1 MCDKNKNI
9 VCVHYQELQLH
20 VRVPDDFDP
29 DGLVDQIHDNYVDL
43 LDDHIKMGYY
53 FLQAYAAIDFRKY
66 RREGDQTMKYKGF
79 TDFCTKVSKCSRKK
93 IYNCMHVLS
102 SFGKRDED
110 GCLLPDLCDKAAG
123 RKFSVLAEIAEYP
136 DLLGSIPK
144 NASVKVAR
152 DAAKKRKQEE
162 SGKPEHDPGKISCDL
177 RLSPSG
183 FDISSWP
190 GKDKEA
196 YKPQLL
202 GTLADLVKIWSSQG
216 YDVNLTFTK
225 RKRRNK
231 EDDVKQVP
239 APAEDDHE
247 DTQLSIYDLP
257 DAVADDELDPDDA
270 LPDDVT
276 SHDDRIDT
284 YCVYHIYHY
293 FKHLHSL
300 SDKDLY
306 VELCQMADQSYGFAT
321 DFIDCHFVS
330 SPRRMVICKLP
341 DGETQIKII
350 RLMELWKNIRIKD
363 IANSKEGG

>member
-1 MCDKNKNI
+1 MFDKNI
-9 VCVHYQELQLH
+9 VCIHYQELQLH

-29 DGLVDQIHDNYVDL
+29 DGLVEQIHDNYVDL
-43 LDDHIKMGYY
+43 LDDHVKMGYY

-79 TDFCTKVSKCSRKK
+79 TDFCTRVSKCSRKK

-110 GCLLPDLCDKAAG
+110 GCLLPELCEKAAG
-123 RKFSVLAEIAEYP
+123 KKFSVLAEIAEYP

-162 SGKPEHDPGKISCDL
+162 NGEPEDDPGKISCDL

-202 GTLADLVKIWSSQG
+202 GSLADLVKIWNSQG
-216 YDVNLTFTK
+216 YNVNLTFTK
-225 RKRRNK
+225 RKRRDK
-231 EDDVKQVP
+231 EDVKQVA
-239 APAEDDHE
+239 APAGDDHG

-257 DAVADDELDPDDA
+257 DAAADAEVDPD
-270 LPDDVT
+270 T
-276 SHDDRIDT
+276 FHNDRTDT
-284 YCVYHIYHY
+284 YCAYHIYNY
-293 FKHLHSL
+293 FQYLHSV
-300 SDKDLY
+300 SDGALY
-306 VELCQMADQSYGFAT
+306 SEFWQMVEQSYGFVT
-321 DFIDCHFVS
+321 DSIDCCFMD
-330 SPRRMVICKLP
+330 SPRRVVCKLLSS
-341 DGETQIKII
+341 DSETEIKIE
-350 RLMELWKNIRIKD
+350 RLMELWKDIKSRD
-363 IANSKEGG
+363 DATN

>member
-1 MCDKNKNI
+1 MFDKNI
-9 VCVHYQELQLH
+9 VCIQYQELQLH

-29 DGLVDQIHDNYVDL
+29 DGLVEQIHDNYVDL
-43 LDDHIKMGYY
+43 LDDHVKMGYY

-110 GCLLPDLCDKAAG
+110 GCLLPELCEEAAG

-152 DAAKKRKQEE
+152 DAAGKRKQEE
-162 SGKPEHDPGKISCDL
+162 NGEPEDDPGKISCEL

-190 GKDKEA
+190 GKDKKA

-202 GTLADLVKIWSSQG
+202 GNLADLVKIWNSQG
-216 YDVNLTFTK
+216 YNVNLTFTK
-225 RKRRNK
+225 RKRRDK
-231 EDDVKQVP
+231 EDVKQVA
-239 APAEDDHE
+239 APAGDDHE

-257 DAVADDELDPDDA
+257 DAAADAEVDPDDA

-276 SHDDRIDT
+276 SHNDRIDT
-284 YCVYHIYHY
+284 YCAFHIYHY
-293 FKHLHSL
+293 FPHLHSV
-300 SDKDLY
+300 SYKALY
-306 VELCQMADQSYGFAT
+306 DEFKKMADDSYGFVT

-330 SPRRMVICKLP
+330 SPRRMVICKLS
-341 DGETQIKII
+341 DCETQIRIS
-350 RLMELWKNIRIKD
+350 RLLELWKDIK
-363 IANSKEGG
+363 SKDDATN